1 MIFLWYNKPT
11 IPLGALTGV
20 FSMQGLYYTLVIIS
34 TVLFSLQFLFNQRF
48 QETYGT
54 GMKATQVFSLYKSL
68 VIILMMLLISGF
80 RIEFT
85 WFSLGMAA
93 VYAVSGIAMGYYSLK
108 AFSVAN
114 LSVYSVFSMLGGMIL
129 PFFLGVLFFDEGDN
143 LVFKIICCALIV
155 VAVLLNIKSGKQDK
169 KALLYYFAVFV
180 LNGMA
185 GVISKL
191 HQSSPLPHVNSTS
204 FMLLSSAVSVIISA
218 AWLLMAY
225 RELPLIKGKNIFFVS
240 GYGVFN
246 GLGNLFLLIALSGEN
261 GLPASVQYPLVT
273 GGVMVCSTV
282 ISTIRKEKLTVREY
296 IATAIALLASVF
308 IAL

>member
-1 MIFLWYNKPT
+1 
-11 IPLGALTGV
+11 
-20 FSMQGLYYTLVIIS
+20 MQGLYYFLVIIS

-48 QETYGT
+48 QQTYGT
-54 GMKATQVFSLYKSL
+54 GMKATQIFSLYKSL

-80 RIEFT
+80 KVQFS
-85 WFSLGMAA
+85 WFSLGMATI
-93 VYAVSGIAMGYYSLK
+93 YAVSSIAMGYYSLK
-108 AFSVAN
+108 AFAVAN

-129 PFFLGVLFFDEGDN
+129 PFFLGVLFFDEGDK
-143 LVFKIICCALIV
+143 LVFKIICCVLIV

-169 KALLYYFAVFV
+169 KALFYYFAVFV
-180 LNGMA
+180 LNGMS

-191 HQSSPLPHVNSTS
+191 HQSSGISPVDSTS
-204 FMLLSSAVSVIISA
+204 FMLWSAVVTVAISA
-218 AWLLMAY
+218 AWLLIAY
-225 RELPLIKGKNIFFVS
+225 KGIPLVKGKNILFVT

-273 GGVMVCSTV
+273 GGVMVCSTI

-296 IATAIALLASVF
+296 IATFIALLASIF

>member
-1 MIFLWYNKPT
+1 
-11 IPLGALTGV
+11 
-20 FSMQGLYYTLVIIS
+20 MQGLYYVLVIIS

-48 QETYGT
+48 QQTYGT
-54 GMKATQVFSLYKSL
+54 GMKATQIFSLYKSL

-80 RIEFT
+80 KVQFS
-85 WFSLGMAA
+85 WFSLGMATI
-93 VYAVSGIAMGYYSLK
+93 YAVSSIAMGYYSLK

-129 PFFLGVLFFDEGDN
+129 PFFLGVLFFDEGDK

-155 VAVLLNIKSGKQDK
+155 VAVLLNIKSGKQNK
-169 KALLYYFAVFV
+169 KALFYYFAVFV

-185 GVISKL
+185 GVISKI
-191 HQSSPLPHVNSTS
+191 HQSSTSLSPVDSTS
-204 FMLLSSAVSVIISA
+204 FMLLTAAVSVVISA
-218 AWLLMAY
+218 SWLLIAY
-225 RELPLIKGKNIFFVS
+225 REIPLIKGKNILFVT

-296 IATAIALLASVF
+296 IATAIALLASIF

>member
-1 MIFLWYNKPT
+1 
-11 IPLGALTGV
+11 
-20 FSMQGLYYTLVIIS
+20 MQGLYYFLVIIS

-48 QETYGT
+48 QQTYGT
-54 GMKATQVFSLYKSL
+54 GMKATQIFSLYKSL

-80 RIEFT
+80 KVQFS
-85 WFSLGMAA
+85 WFSLGMATI
-93 VYAVSGIAMGYYSLK
+93 YAVSSIAMGYYSLK
-108 AFSVAN
+108 AFAVAN

-129 PFFLGVLFFDEGDN
+129 PFFLGVLFYDEGDN

-155 VAVLLNIKSGKQDK
+155 VAVLLNIKSGKQNK
-169 KALLYYFAVFV
+169 KALFYYFAVFV

-185 GVISKL
+185 GVISKI
-191 HQSSPLPHVNSTS
+191 HQSSTSLSPVDSTS
-204 FMLLSSAVSVIISA
+204 FMLLTAAVSVVISA
-218 AWLLMAY
+218 AWLLIAY
-225 RELPLIKGKNIFFVS
+225 REIPLIKGKNILFVT

-296 IATAIALLASVF
+296 IATAIALLASIF

>member
-1 MIFLWYNKPT
+1 
-11 IPLGALTGV
+11 
-20 FSMQGLYYTLVIIS
+20 MQGLYYVLVIIS

-48 QETYGT
+48 QQTYGT

-80 RIEFT
+80 KVQFS
-85 WFSLGMAA
+85 WFSLGMATI
-93 VYAVSGIAMGYYSLK
+93 YAVSSIAMGYYSLK

-129 PFFLGVLFFDEGDN
+129 PFFLGVLFYDEGDN

-155 VAVLLNIKSGKQDK
+155 VAVLLNIKSGKQNK
-169 KALLYYFAVFV
+169 KALFYYFAVFV

-185 GVISKL
+185 GVISKI
-191 HQSSPLPHVNSTS
+191 HQSSTSLSPVDSTS
-204 FMLLSSAVSVIISA
+204 FMLLTAAVSVVISA
-218 AWLLMAY
+218 AWLLIAY
-225 RELPLIKGKNIFFVS
+225 REIPLIKGKNILFVT

-261 GLPASVQYPLVT
+261 GLPASVPYPLVT

-296 IATAIALLASVF
+296 IATAIALLASIF

>member
-1 MIFLWYNKPT
+1 
-11 IPLGALTGV
+11 
-20 FSMQGLYYTLVIIS
+20 MQGLYYVLVIIS

-48 QETYGT
+48 QQTYGT
-54 GMKATQVFSLYKSL
+54 GMKATQIFSLYKSL

-80 RIEFT
+80 KVQFS
-85 WFSLGMAA
+85 WFSLGMATI
-93 VYAVSGIAMGYYSLK
+93 YAVSSIAMGYYSLK

-129 PFFLGVLFFDEGDN
+129 PFFLGVLFYDEGDN

-155 VAVLLNIKSGKQDK
+155 VAVLLNIKSGKQNK
-169 KALLYYFAVFV
+169 KALFYYFAVFV
-180 LNGMA
+180 LNGMV
-185 GVISKL
+185 GVISKI
-191 HQSSPLPHVNSTS
+191 HQSSTSLSPVDSTS
-204 FMLLSSAVSVIISA
+204 FMLLTAAVSVVISA
-218 AWLLMAY
+218 AWLLIAY
-225 RELPLIKGKNIFFVS
+225 REIPLIKGKNILFVT

-296 IATAIALLASVF
+296 IATAIALLASIF

>member
-1 MIFLWYNKPT
+1 
-11 IPLGALTGV
+11 
-20 FSMQGLYYTLVIIS
+20 MQGLYYTLVIIS
-34 TVLFSLQFLFNQRF
+34 TVLFSLQFLFTQRF
-48 QETYGT
+48 QETSGT
-54 GMKATQVFSLYKSL
+54 GMKPTLVFSLYKSL
-68 VIILMMLLISGF
+68 VIIFMMLLISGF
-80 RIEFT
+80 KIGFS
-85 WFSLGMAA
+85 WFSLLMAT
-93 VYAVSGIAMGYYSLK
+93 VYAVSSMAMSYYSLK
-108 AFSVAN
+108 AFAVAN

-129 PFFLGVLFFDEGDN
+129 PFFLGVLFFDEGDK

-155 VAVLLNIKSGKQDK
+155 VAVLLNIKSGKQNK
-169 KALLYYFAVFV
+169 KALFYYFAVFV

-185 GVISKL
+185 GVISKI
-191 HQSSPLPHVNSTS
+191 HQSSTSLSPVDSTS
-204 FMLLSSAVSVIISA
+204 FMLLTAAVSVVISA
-218 AWLLMAY
+218 AWLLIAY
-225 RELPLIKGKNIFFVS
+225 REIPLIKGKNILFVT

-296 IATAIALLASVF
+296 IATFIALLASIF

>member
-1 MIFLWYNKPT
+1 
-11 IPLGALTGV
+11 
-20 FSMQGLYYTLVIIS
+20 MQGLYYTLVIIS
-34 TVLFSLQFLFNQRF
+34 TVLFSLQFLFTQRF
-48 QETYGT
+48 QETSGT
-54 GMKATQVFSLYKSL
+54 GMKPTLVFSLYKSL

-80 RIEFT
+80 KIGFS
-85 WFSLGMAA
+85 WFSLLMAT
-93 VYAVSGIAMGYYSLK
+93 VYAVSSMAMSYYSLK
-108 AFSVAN
+108 AFAVAN

-129 PFFLGVLFFDEGDN
+129 PFFLGVLFFDEGDK

-169 KALLYYFAVFV
+169 KALFYYFAVFV
-180 LNGMA
+180 LNGMS

-191 HQSSPLPHVNSTS
+191 HQSSPYSPVDSTS
-204 FMLLSSAVSVIISA
+204 FMLWSSVVTVVLSA
-218 AWLLMAY
+218 AWLLIAY
-225 RELPLIKGKNIFFVS
+225 RQIPLIKGKNIFFVT

-246 GLGNLFLLIALSGEN
+246 GLGNLFLLIALSGES

-273 GGVMVCSTV
+273 GGVMVCSTI

-296 IATAIALLASVF
+296 IATFIALLASIF

>member
-1 MIFLWYNKPT
+1 
-11 IPLGALTGV
+11 
-20 FSMQGLYYTLVIIS
+20 MQGLYYTLVIIS

-185 GVISKL
+185 GVISKI
-191 HQSSPLPHVNSTS
+191 HQSSTSLSPVDSTS
-204 FMLLSSAVSVIISA
+204 FMLLTAAVSVVISA
-218 AWLLMAY
+218 AWLLIAY
-225 RELPLIKGKNIFFVS
+225 REIPLIKGKNILFVT

-296 IATAIALLASVF
+296 IATAIALLASIF

>member
-1 MIFLWYNKPT
+1 
-11 IPLGALTGV
+11 
-20 FSMQGLYYTLVIIS
+20 MQGLYYTLVIIS
-34 TVLFSLQFLFNQRF
+34 TILFSLQFLFTQRF
-48 QETYGT
+48 QETSGT
-54 GMKATQVFSLYKSL
+54 GMKPTLVFSLYKSL

-80 RIEFT
+80 KIQFS
-85 WFSLGMAA
+85 WFSLLMAT
-93 VYAVSGIAMGYYSLK
+93 VYAVSSMAMSYYSLK
-108 AFSVAN
+108 AFAVAN

-129 PFFLGVLFFDEGDN
+129 PFFLGVLFFDEGDK

-169 KALLYYFAVFV
+169 KALFYYFAVFV
-180 LNGMA
+180 LNGMS

-191 HQSSPLPHVNSTS
+191 HQSSSLSPVDSSS
-204 FMLLSSAVSVIISA
+204 FMLWSAVVTVVLSA
-218 AWLLMAY
+218 AWLLIAY
-225 RELPLIKGKNIFFVS
+225 RQIPLVKGKNILFVT

-273 GGVMVCSTV
+273 GGVMVCSTI
-282 ISTIRKEKLTVREY
+282 ISTIRKEKLTFREY
-296 IATAIALLASVF
+296 IATFIALLASIF

>member
-1 MIFLWYNKPT
+1 
-11 IPLGALTGV
+11 
-20 FSMQGLYYTLVIIS
+20 MQGLYYVLVVIS

-68 VIILMMLLISGF
+68 VIILMMLLIAGF
-80 RIEFT
+80 KIEFT
-85 WFSLGMAA
+85 WFSLGMAT
-93 VYAVSGIAMGYYSLK
+93 VYALSGIAMGYYSLK

-129 PFFLGVLFFDEGDN
+129 PFFLGVLFFDEGDK
-143 LVFKIICCALIV
+143 LEFKLICCALIV
-155 VAVLLNIKSGKQDK
+155 VAVLLNIKSGKQDR
-169 KALLYYFAVFV
+169 KALFYYFAVFV

-191 HQSSPLPHVNSTS
+191 HQSSALPHVDSTN
-204 FMLLSSAVSVIISA
+204 FMLWTSVVSVVISA
-218 AWLLMAY
+218 LWLLIGY
-225 RELPLIKGKNIFFVS
+225 RQIPLIKGKNILFVS

-246 GLGNLFLLIALSGEN
+246 GLGNLFLLIALSGEHA
-261 GLPASVQYPLVT
+261 LPASVQYPLVT

-282 ISTIRKEKLTVREY
+282 ISTIRREKLTVREY
-296 IATAIALLASVF
+296 VATAISLLASVF

>member
-1 MIFLWYNKPT
+1 
-11 IPLGALTGV
+11 
-20 FSMQGLYYTLVIIS
+20 MQGLYYVLVIIS

-48 QETYGT
+48 QQTYGT

-80 RIEFT
+80 KVQFS
-85 WFSLGMAA
+85 WFSLGMAT
-93 VYAVSGIAMGYYSLK
+93 VYAVSSIAMGYYSLK

-129 PFFLGVLFFDEGDN
+129 PFFLGVLFYDEGDN

-155 VAVLLNIKSGKQDK
+155 VAVLLNIKSGKQNK
-169 KALLYYFAVFV
+169 KALFYYFAVFV

-185 GVISKL
+185 GVISKI
-191 HQSSPLPHVNSTS
+191 HQSSTSLSPVDSTS
-204 FMLLSSAVSVIISA
+204 FMLLTAAVSVVISA
-218 AWLLMAY
+218 AWLLIAY
-225 RELPLIKGKNIFFVS
+225 REIPLIKGKNILFVT

-296 IATAIALLASVF
+296 IATAIALLASIF

>member
-1 MIFLWYNKPT
+1 
-11 IPLGALTGV
+11 
-20 FSMQGLYYTLVIIS
+20 MQGLYYVLVIIS
-34 TVLFSLQFLFNQRF
+34 TVLFSLQFLFTQRF
-48 QETYGT
+48 QQINGT

-80 RIEFT
+80 KVQFS
-85 WFSLGMAA
+85 WFSLGMATI
-93 VYAVSGIAMGYYSLK
+93 YAISSITMSYYSLK

-114 LSVYSVFSMLGGMIL
+114 LSVFSVFSMLGGMIL

-143 LVFKIICCALIV
+143 LIFKIICCALIV

-169 KALLYYFAVFV
+169 KALFYYFAVFV

-185 GVISKL
+185 GVISKI
-191 HQSSPLPHVNSTS
+191 HQSSTSLSPVDSTS
-204 FMLLSSAVSVIISA
+204 FMLLTAAVSVVISA
-218 AWLLMAY
+218 AWLLIAY
-225 RELPLIKGKNIFFVS
+225 REIPLIKGKNILFVT

-296 IATAIALLASVF
+296 IATAIALLASIF

>member
-1 MIFLWYNKPT
+1 
-11 IPLGALTGV
+11 
-20 FSMQGLYYTLVIIS
+20 MQGLYYTLVIIS
-34 TVLFSLQFLFNQRF
+34 TVLFSLQFLFTQRF
-48 QETYGT
+48 QETSGT
-54 GMKATQVFSLYKSL
+54 GMKPTLVFSLYKSL

-80 RIEFT
+80 RIGFS
-85 WFSLGMAA
+85 WFSLLMAT
-93 VYAVSGIAMGYYSLK
+93 VYAVSSMAMSYYSLK
-108 AFSVAN
+108 AFAVAN

-129 PFFLGVLFFDEGDN
+129 PFFLGVLFFDEGDK

-169 KALLYYFAVFV
+169 KALFYYFAVFV
-180 LNGMA
+180 LNGMS

-191 HQSSPLPHVNSTS
+191 HQSSPYSPVDSTS
-204 FMLLSSAVSVIISA
+204 FMLWSSVVTVVLSA
-218 AWLLMAY
+218 AWLLIAY
-225 RELPLIKGKNIFFVS
+225 RQIPLIQGKNIFFVT

-246 GLGNLFLLIALSGEN
+246 GLGNLFLLIALSGES

-273 GGVMVCSTV
+273 GGVMVCSTI

-296 IATAIALLASVF
+296 VATFIALLASIF

>member
-1 MIFLWYNKPT
+1 
-11 IPLGALTGV
+11 
-20 FSMQGLYYTLVIIS
+20 MQGLYYTLVIIS
-34 TVLFSLQFLFNQRF
+34 TILFSLQFLFTQRF
-48 QETYGT
+48 QETSGT
-54 GMKATQVFSLYKSL
+54 GMKPTLVFSLYKSL

-80 RIEFT
+80 KIQFS
-85 WFSLGMAA
+85 WFSLLMAT
-93 VYAVSGIAMGYYSLK
+93 VYAVSSMAMSYYSLK
-108 AFSVAN
+108 AFAVAN

-129 PFFLGVLFFDEGDN
+129 PFFLGVLFYDEGDN

-155 VAVLLNIKSGKQDK
+155 VAVLLNIKSGKQNK
-169 KALLYYFAVFV
+169 KALFYYFAVFV

-185 GVISKL
+185 GVISKI
-191 HQSSPLPHVNSTS
+191 HQSSTSLSPVDSTS
-204 FMLLSSAVSVIISA
+204 FMLLTAAVSVVISA
-218 AWLLMAY
+218 AWLLIAY
-225 RELPLIKGKNIFFVS
+225 REIPLIKGKNILFVT

-296 IATAIALLASVF
+296 IATAIALLASIF

>member
-1 MIFLWYNKPT
+1 
-11 IPLGALTGV
+11 
-20 FSMQGLYYTLVIIS
+20 MQGLYYTLVIIS
-34 TVLFSLQFLFNQRF
+34 TILFSLQFLFTQRF
-48 QETYGT
+48 QETSGT
-54 GMKATQVFSLYKSL
+54 GMKPTLVFSLYKSL

-80 RIEFT
+80 KIQFS
-85 WFSLGMAA
+85 WFSLLMAT
-93 VYAVSGIAMGYYSLK
+93 VYAVSSMAMSYYSLK
-108 AFSVAN
+108 AFAVAN

-129 PFFLGVLFFDEGDN
+129 PFFLGVLFFDEGDK

-169 KALLYYFAVFV
+169 KALFYYFAVFV
-180 LNGMA
+180 LNGMS

-191 HQSSPLPHVNSTS
+191 HQSSSLSPVDSSS
-204 FMLLSSAVSVIISA
+204 FMLWSAVVTVVLSA
-218 AWLLMAY
+218 AWLLIAY
-225 RELPLIKGKNIFFVS
+225 RQIPLVKGKNILFVT

-273 GGVMVCSTV
+273 GGVMVCSTI
-282 ISTIRKEKLTVREY
+282 ISTIRKEKLTAREY
-296 IATAIALLASVF
+296 VATFIALLASIF

>member
-1 MIFLWYNKPT
+1 
-11 IPLGALTGV
+11 
-20 FSMQGLYYTLVIIS
+20 MQGLYYVLVIIS

-48 QETYGT
+48 QQTYGT

-68 VIILMMLLISGF
+68 VIILMMLLISSF
-80 RIEFT
+80 KVQFS
-85 WFSLGMAA
+85 WFSLGMATI
-93 VYAVSGIAMGYYSLK
+93 YAVSSIAMGYYSLK

-129 PFFLGVLFFDEGDN
+129 PFFLGVLFYDEGDN

-169 KALLYYFAVFV
+169 KALFYYFAVFV

-185 GVISKL
+185 GVISKI
-191 HQSSPLPHVNSTS
+191 HQSSTSLSPVDSTS
-204 FMLLSSAVSVIISA
+204 FMLLTAAVSVVISA
-218 AWLLMAY
+218 AWLLIAY
-225 RELPLIKGKNIFFVS
+225 REIPLIKGKNILFVT

-296 IATAIALLASVF
+296 IATAIALLASIF

>member
-1 MIFLWYNKPT
+1 
-11 IPLGALTGV
+11 
-20 FSMQGLYYTLVIIS
+20 MQGLYYVLVIIS

-48 QETYGT
+48 QQTYGT

-80 RIEFT
+80 KVQFS
-85 WFSLGMAA
+85 WFSLGMATI
-93 VYAVSGIAMGYYSLK
+93 YAVSSIAMGYYSLK

-129 PFFLGVLFFDEGDN
+129 PFFLGVLFYDEGDN

-155 VAVLLNIKSGKQDK
+155 VAVLLNIKSGKQNK
-169 KALLYYFAVFV
+169 KALFYYFAVFV

-185 GVISKL
+185 GVISKI
-191 HQSSPLPHVNSTS
+191 HQSSTSLSPVDSTS
-204 FMLLSSAVSVIISA
+204 FMLLTAAVSVVISA
-218 AWLLMAY
+218 AWLLIAY
-225 RELPLIKGKNIFFVS
+225 REIPLIKGKNVLFVT

-282 ISTIRKEKLTVREY
+282 ISTIRREKLTVREY
-296 IATAIALLASVF
+296 VATAISLLASVF

>member
-1 MIFLWYNKPT
+1 
-11 IPLGALTGV
+11 
-20 FSMQGLYYTLVIIS
+20 MQGLYYVLVIIS

-48 QETYGT
+48 QQTYGT

-80 RIEFT
+80 KVQFS
-85 WFSLGMAA
+85 WFSLGMATI
-93 VYAVSGIAMGYYSLK
+93 YAVSSIAMGYYSLK

-129 PFFLGVLFFDEGDN
+129 PFFLGVLFYDEGDN

-169 KALLYYFAVFV
+169 KALFYYFAVFV

-185 GVISKL
+185 GVISKI
-191 HQSSPLPHVNSTS
+191 HQSSTSLSPVDSTS
-204 FMLLSSAVSVIISA
+204 FMLLTAAVSVVISA
-218 AWLLMAY
+218 AWLLIAY
-225 RELPLIKGKNIFFVS
+225 REIPLIKGKNILFVT

-296 IATAIALLASVF
+296 IATAIALLASIV

>member
-1 MIFLWYNKPT
+1 
-11 IPLGALTGV
+11 
-20 FSMQGLYYTLVIIS
+20 MQGLYYVLVIIS

-48 QETYGT
+48 QQTYGT

-80 RIEFT
+80 KVQFS
-85 WFSLGMAA
+85 WFSLGMATI
-93 VYAVSGIAMGYYSLK
+93 YAVSSIAMGYYSLK

-129 PFFLGVLFFDEGDN
+129 PFFLGVLFYDEGDN

-169 KALLYYFAVFV
+169 KALFYYFAVFV

-185 GVISKL
+185 GVISKI
-191 HQSSPLPHVNSTS
+191 HQSSTSLSPVDSTS
-204 FMLLSSAVSVIISA
+204 FMLLTAAVSVVISA
-218 AWLLMAY
+218 AWLLIAY
-225 RELPLIKGKNIFFVS
+225 REIPLIKGKNILFVT

-273 GGVMVCSTV
+273 GGVMVCSTI

-296 IATAIALLASVF
+296 VATAIALLASVF

>member
-1 MIFLWYNKPT
+1 
-11 IPLGALTGV
+11 
-20 FSMQGLYYTLVIIS
+20 MQGLYYTLVIIS
-34 TVLFSLQFLFNQRF
+34 TILFSLQFLFTQRF
-48 QETYGT
+48 QETSGT
-54 GMKATQVFSLYKSL
+54 GMKPTLVFSLYKSL

-80 RIEFT
+80 KIQFS
-85 WFSLGMAA
+85 WFSLLMAT
-93 VYAVSGIAMGYYSLK
+93 VYAVSSMAMSYYSLK
-108 AFSVAN
+108 AFAVAN

-129 PFFLGVLFFDEGDN
+129 PFFLGVLFFDEGDK

-169 KALLYYFAVFV
+169 KALFYYFAVFV
-180 LNGMA
+180 LNGMS

-191 HQSSPLPHVNSTS
+191 HQSSSLSPVDSSS
-204 FMLLSSAVSVIISA
+204 FMLWSAVVTVVLSA
-218 AWLLMAY
+218 AWLLIAY
-225 RELPLIKGKNIFFVS
+225 RQIPLIKGKNIFFVT

-273 GGVMVCSTV
+273 GGVMVCSTI

-296 IATAIALLASVF
+296 VATFIALLASIF

>member
-1 MIFLWYNKPT
+1 
-11 IPLGALTGV
+11 
-20 FSMQGLYYTLVIIS
+20 MQGLYYFLVIIS

-48 QETYGT
+48 QQTYGT
-54 GMKATQVFSLYKSL
+54 GMKATQIFSLYKSL

-80 RIEFT
+80 KVQFS
-85 WFSLGMAA
+85 WFSLGMATI
-93 VYAVSGIAMGYYSLK
+93 YAVSSIAMGYYSLK

-129 PFFLGVLFFDEGDN
+129 PFFLGVLFYDEGDN

-155 VAVLLNIKSGKQDK
+155 VAVLLNIKSGKQNK
-169 KALLYYFAVFV
+169 KALFYYFAVFV

-185 GVISKL
+185 GVISKI
-191 HQSSPLPHVNSTS
+191 HQSSTSLSPVDSTS
-204 FMLLSSAVSVIISA
+204 FMLLTAAVSVVISA
-218 AWLLMAY
+218 AWLLIAY
-225 RELPLIKGKNIFFVS
+225 REIPLIKGKNILFVT

-296 IATAIALLASVF
+296 IATAIALLASIF

>member
-1 MIFLWYNKPT
+1 
-11 IPLGALTGV
+11 
-20 FSMQGLYYTLVIIS
+20 MQGLYYVLVIIS

-48 QETYGT
+48 QQTYGT

-80 RIEFT
+80 KVQFS
-85 WFSLGMAA
+85 WFSLGMATI
-93 VYAVSGIAMGYYSLK
+93 YAVSSIAMGYYSLK

-129 PFFLGVLFFDEGDN
+129 PFFLGVLFYDEGDN
-143 LVFKIICCALIV
+143 LIFKIICCALIV
-155 VAVLLNIKSGKQDK
+155 VAVLLNIKSGKQNK
-169 KALLYYFAVFV
+169 KALFYYFAVFV

-185 GVISKL
+185 GVISKI
-191 HQSSPLPHVNSTS
+191 HQSSTSLSPVDSTS
-204 FMLLSSAVSVIISA
+204 FMLLTAAVSVVISA
-218 AWLLMAY
+218 AWLLIAY
-225 RELPLIKGKNIFFVS
+225 REIPLIKGKNILFVT

-296 IATAIALLASVF
+296 IATAIALLASIF

>member
-1 MIFLWYNKPT
+1 
-11 IPLGALTGV
+11 
-20 FSMQGLYYTLVIIS
+20 MQGLYYVLVIIS

-48 QETYGT
+48 QQTYGT

-80 RIEFT
+80 KVQFS
-85 WFSLGMAA
+85 WFSLGMATI
-93 VYAVSGIAMGYYSLK
+93 YAVSSIAMGYYSLK

-129 PFFLGVLFFDEGDN
+129 PFFLGILFYDEGDN

-155 VAVLLNIKSGKQDK
+155 VAVLLNIKSGKQNK
-169 KALLYYFAVFV
+169 KALFYYFAVFV

-185 GVISKL
+185 GVISKI
-191 HQSSPLPHVNSTS
+191 HQSSTSLSPVDSTS
-204 FMLLSSAVSVIISA
+204 FMLLTAAVSVVISA
-218 AWLLMAY
+218 AWLLIAY
-225 RELPLIKGKNIFFVS
+225 REIPLIKGKNILFVT

-296 IATAIALLASVF
+296 IATAIALLASIF

>member
-1 MIFLWYNKPT
+1 
-11 IPLGALTGV
+11 
-20 FSMQGLYYTLVIIS
+20 MQGLYYVLVIIS

-48 QETYGT
+48 QQTYGT

-80 RIEFT
+80 KIGFS
-85 WFSLGMAA
+85 WFSLLMAT
-93 VYAVSGIAMGYYSLK
+93 VYAVSSMAMSYYSLK
-108 AFSVAN
+108 AFAVAN

-129 PFFLGVLFFDEGDN
+129 PFFLGVLFFDEGDK

-169 KALLYYFAVFV
+169 KALFYYFAVFV
-180 LNGMA
+180 LNGMS

-191 HQSSPLPHVNSTS
+191 HQSSPYSPVDSTS
-204 FMLLSSAVSVIISA
+204 FMLWSSVVTVVLSA
-218 AWLLMAY
+218 AWLLIAY
-225 RELPLIKGKNIFFVS
+225 RQIPLIKGKNIFFVT

-246 GLGNLFLLIALSGEN
+246 GLGNLFLLIALSGES

-273 GGVMVCSTV
+273 GGVMVCSTI

-296 IATAIALLASVF
+296 VATFIALLASIF

>member
-1 MIFLWYNKPT
+1 
-11 IPLGALTGV
+11 
-20 FSMQGLYYTLVIIS
+20 MQGLYYVLVIIS

-48 QETYGT
+48 QQTYGT

-80 RIEFT
+80 KVQFS
-85 WFSLGMAA
+85 WFSLGMATI
-93 VYAVSGIAMGYYSLK
+93 YAVSSIAMGYYSLK

-129 PFFLGVLFFDEGDN
+129 PFFLGVLFYDEGDN

-155 VAVLLNIKSGKQDK
+155 VAVLLNIKSGKQNK
-169 KALLYYFAVFV
+169 KALFYYFAVFV

-185 GVISKL
+185 GVISKIP
-191 HQSSPLPHVNSTS
+191 QSSTSLSPVDSTS
-204 FMLLSSAVSVIISA
+204 FMLLTAAVSVVISA
-218 AWLLMAY
+218 AWLLIAY
-225 RELPLIKGKNIFFVS
+225 REIPLIKGKNILFVT

-296 IATAIALLASVF
+296 IATAIALLASIF

>member
-1 MIFLWYNKPT
+1 
-11 IPLGALTGV
+11 
-20 FSMQGLYYTLVIIS
+20 MQGLYYVLVIIS

-48 QETYGT
+48 QQTYGT

-80 RIEFT
+80 KVQFS
-85 WFSLGMAA
+85 WFSLGMATI
-93 VYAVSGIAMGYYSLK
+93 YAVSSIAMGYYSLK

-129 PFFLGVLFFDEGDN
+129 PFYLGVLFYDEGDN

-155 VAVLLNIKSGKQDK
+155 VAVLLNIKSGKQNK

-185 GVISKL
+185 GVISKI
-191 HQSSPLPHVNSTS
+191 HQSSTSLSPVDSTS
-204 FMLLSSAVSVIISA
+204 FMLLTAAVSVVISA
-218 AWLLMAY
+218 AWLLIAY
-225 RELPLIKGKNIFFVS
+225 REIPLIKGKNILFVT

-296 IATAIALLASVF
+296 IATAIALLASIF